1 MELLQLRYFCRAAE
15 TQNFTKTAAEFLVP
29 VSNISQTIRKLE
41 SELEV
46 KLFDRHGNSVTLNK
60 NGALFYSYISK
71 AVASIE
77 EARLAL
83 KERTGDMSGKI
94 NILALANRDVVSQC
108 ISLFHQLY
116 PHVELTLETSLEKKG
131 FHSFD
136 LIVSGEDSRLNDYQK
151 TLLLDDTFMIVVSS
165 KSEYAHQHAMTKEQ
179 LEKEEF
185 ITLAKS
191 ISFNSALQRLGE
203 QLGFTPAIMIV
214 CEDPYYIIKYVEV
227 GLGIA
232 YIPSKTWKNRLSP
245 GVKLLPVA
253 GLSIQRQ
260 TYLYHNPRAAHSEAS
275 RHFVKMLINLSSGL

>member
-15 TQNFTKTAAEFLVP
+15 TQNFTKTASEFLVP

-41 SELEV
+41 TELGI
-46 KLFDRHGNSVTLNK
+46 KLFDRHGNSVTLNQ

-77 EARLAL
+77 EARLVL
-83 KERTGDMSGKI
+83 KERTGDISGKI
-94 NILALANRDVVSQC
+94 SILALANRDMVSQC
-108 ISLFHQLY
+108 LTLFHKLY

-136 LIVSGEDSRLNDYQK
+136 LIVSGEDQRLNDYQK
-151 TLLLDDTFMIVVSS
+151 TLLLDDTFMGVVSS

-179 LEKEEF
+179 LQQEEF

-203 QLGFTPAIMIV
+203 QLDFTPAIMIV
-214 CEDPYYIIKYVEV
+214 SEDPYYIIKYVEV

-253 GLSIQRQ
+253 GLSLQRQ
-260 TYLYHNPRAAHSEAS
+260 TYLYHNPRLPHSKAS
-275 RHFVKMLINLSSGL
+275 EHFVKMLINLSSGL